1 MDELPQ
7 TSFNTSLKVRARR
20 RSGFSLVEAILAISI
35 TALAGSVLLLGVESS
50 LRTTSDAVDRTIA
63 DGLARQLLDE
73 IATKRFMAPGTS
85 STATPFGPTALESA
99 GSGRERFDDADDY
112 HAFAALPAE
121 GVWGETLGTGDDFG
135 APRHAAFQVPAGYFD
150 RWRQRVEVY
159 FVDPTDHRVRL
170 SSGTSQY
177 RAIEVHIEYVD
188 PDGVVLPLASRRRV
202 IAYVPAPT
210 T

>member
-1 MDELPQ
+1 MDDSLRFQ
-7 TSFNTSLKVRARR
+7 FHKTTSARPRR
-20 RSGFSLVEAILAISI
+20 RGFSLVEAILAISI

-73 IATKRFMAPGTS
+73 IATKRFMARGTL
-85 STATPFGPTALESA
+85 STATPFGPTALENA
-99 GSGRERFDDADDY
+99 GSGRERFDDTDDY
-112 HAFAALPAE
+112 DAFVAQPAQ
-121 GVWGETLGTGDDFG
+121 GVWGEALGTGDDFG
-135 APRHAAFQVPAGYFD
+135 GERHASFQVPSGFFN

-177 RAIEVHIEYVD
+177 RAVEVHIEYVD
-188 PDGVVLPLASRRRV
+188 ADGVVTPLASRRRV
-202 IAYVPAPT
+202 IAYVPAPAT
-210 T
+210 